1 MAIDVYLINIV
12 ILTELNPSKNVNLS
26 FDILKIEN
34 QKPLLS
40 SDEMQ
45 SSVMENIL
53 QELKKY
59 TGKSY
64 CTT

>member
-1 MAIDVYLINIV
+1 M
-12 ILTELNPSKNVNLS
+12 NVNLT
-26 FDILKIEN
+26 FDILKIED

-40 SDEMQ
+40 TDKIQ
-45 SSVMENIL
+45 SSVMKNIL